1 MTTWEVV
8 GGSRLVGDTEVA
20 RLERSGTLNPAPAG
34 ADKLLVKPV
43 ARALIA
49 ATLVLLSG
57 VAVVPRAA
65 AEDIDELRTR
75 AQEVADRLSSLEQDL
90 ISLEGRREGLE
101 RDILASDQRI
111 GALELSIH
119 EFEADYE
126 AARGRYVDSAVR
138 AYKAGANPQLEL
150 LLSARSMSELAS
162 LAQAAD
168 EIARIDSAALT
179 EALTAR
185 RRAQGAQAALDTEK
199 QELLA
204 AREQVESVTAS
215 LSAATDERS
224 AVLDELTT
232 EIARLEQE
240 ARERALAAQLAAAEA
255 AEAASLDAAF
265 LEVLEPDGSGAG
277 PAQNLPDGF
286 AATGVSFE
294 GAASWYGPGF
304 EGDATANGEIYDPR
318 KFTAASKELPFD
330 TWLFVSYE
338 GRGVIVRINDRGP
351 YVGERIL
358 DLSQAAAQA
367 VGLSGVGWVEI
378 EILFKTS

>member
-1 MTTWEVV
+1 
-8 GGSRLVGDTEVA
+8 LA
-20 RLERSGTLNPAPAG
+20 
-34 ADKLLVKPV
+34 
-43 ARALIA
+43 
-49 ATLVLLSG
+49 LLSG
-57 VAVVPRAA
+57 LATVPQAA

-75 AQEVADRLSSLEQDL
+75 AQEVADRLSSLEQRL
-90 ISLEGRREGLE
+90 ISLEGRKERLE
-101 RDILASDQRI
+101 QDILASDKRI

-119 EFEADYE
+119 EFEADYK
-126 AARGRYVDSAVR
+126 AARGRYVDSAVE

-150 LLSARSMSELAS
+150 LLSARSISELAS
-162 LAQAAD
+162 LTQAAD

-179 EALTAR
+179 DALTAR
-185 RRAQGAQAALDTEK
+185 RRALGAQDALDSEK
-199 QELLA
+199 QEMLA
-204 AREQVESVTAS
+204 ARERVEFVAAS
-215 LSAATDERS
+215 LTAARDERS
-224 AVLDELTT
+224 AVLDELNS

-255 AEAASLDAAF
+255 ASLDEAF
-265 LEVLEPDGSGAG
+265 LEVLEPDESGAG
-277 PAQNLPDGF
+277 PARNLPDGF

-294 GAASWYGPGF
+294 GSASWYVPGF
-304 EGDATANGEIYDPR
+304 EGDATANGEIYDPK

-330 TWLFVSYE
+330 TWLFVRYE

-378 EILFKTS
+378 EILIKTS

>member
-1 MTTWEVV
+1 
-8 GGSRLVGDTEVA
+8 
-20 RLERSGTLNPAPAG
+20 
-34 ADKLLVKPV
+34 VKPAV
-43 ARALIA
+43 RALIA
-49 ATLVLLSG
+49 ASLALLSG

-90 ISLEGRREGLE
+90 ISLEGRRERLE
-101 RDILASDQRI
+101 QDILASDQRI

-138 AYKAGANPQLEL
+138 SYKAGAHPQLEL

-179 EALTAR
+179 EALAAR
-185 RRAQGAQAALDTEK
+185 RRALGAQAALDSEK
-199 QELLA
+199 QGLLA

-224 AVLDELTT
+224 VVLAELTT

-240 ARERALAAQLAAAEA
+240 ARERALVAQLAAAEA
-255 AEAASLDAAF
+255 ASFDEAF
-265 LEVLEPDGSGAG
+265 LEALQPDDSGAG

-286 AATGVSFE
+286 AGTGVSFE

-304 EGDATANGEIYDPR
+304 VGDATANGEIYDPR

-378 EILFKTS
+378 EILIKTS

>member
-1 MTTWEVV
+1 MP
-8 GGSRLVGDTEVA
+8 GS
-20 RLERSGTLNPAPAG
+20 SGLRHLNPSPG
-34 ADKLLVKPV
+34 TADNILMKSV

-49 ATLVLLSG
+49 ASLALLSG
-57 VAVVPRAA
+57 LAAVPQAA

-75 AQEVADRLSSLEQDL
+75 AQEVADRLSSLEQRL
-90 ISLEGRREGLE
+90 ISLESRREGLE
-101 RDILASDQRI
+101 QDILASDQRI

-119 EFEADYE
+119 EFEADYS

-162 LAQAAD
+162 LAEAAD
-168 EIARIDSAALT
+168 EIARIDSAALS

-185 RRAQGAQAALDTEK
+185 RRALRAQAALDSEK

-204 AREQVESVTAS
+204 ARERVESVSAS

-224 AVLDELTT
+224 TVLDELTT

-255 AEAASLDAAF
+255 ASLDEAF
-265 LEVLEPDGSGAG
+265 LAVLEPDQSGAG

-286 AATGVSFE
+286 AASGVSFE

-318 KFTAASKELPFD
+318 EFTAASKELPFD
-330 TWLFVSYE
+330 TWLFVSFE

-351 YVGERIL
+351 YVGERII

-378 EILFKTS
+378 EILIKTS

>member
-1 MTTWEVV
+1 M
-8 GGSRLVGDTEVA
+8 
-20 RLERSGTLNPAPAG
+20 
-34 ADKLLVKPV
+34 KPV
-43 ARALIA
+43 TRALIA
-49 ATLVLLSG
+49 ASLALLSG
-57 VAVVPRAA
+57 LVALPQAA

-75 AQEVADRLSSLEQDL
+75 AQEVADRLSSLEQRL
-90 ISLEGRREGLE
+90 ISLESRREGLE
-101 RDILASDQRI
+101 QDILASDQRI

-119 EFEADYE
+119 DSEADYA

-138 AYKAGANPQLEL
+138 AYKAGATEHLEL
-150 LLSARSMSELAS
+150 LLSARSMPELAT

-168 EIARIDSAALT
+168 ELARIDSAALT
-179 EALTAR
+179 EALSAR
-185 RRAQGAQAALDTEK
+185 RRAVEAQAALDTEK

-215 LSAATDERS
+215 LNTATDERS

-240 ARERALAAQLAAAEA
+240 ARERALEAQLAAAD
-255 AEAASLDAAF
+255 ASLDEA
-265 LEVLEPDGSGAG
+265 LIEVLAPDESGAG

-304 EGDATANGEIYDPR
+304 VGDATANGEIYDPT

-330 TWLFVSYE
+330 TWLFVSFE

-378 EILFKTS
+378 EILIRTS

>member
-1 MTTWEVV
+1 MRLGARE
-8 GGSRLVGDTEVA
+8 GGP
-20 RLERSGTLNPAPAG
+20 LNPAPRR
-34 ADKLLVKPV
+34 ADNLLVKPV
-43 ARALIA
+43 ARALMA
-49 ATLVLLSG
+49 VSLVLLSG
-57 VAVVPRAA
+57 VAVLPQAA
-65 AEDIDELRTR
+65 AEDIDDLRTR
-75 AQEVADRLSSLEQDL
+75 AQEVADRLSSLEQRL

-101 RDILASDQRI
+101 QDILASDQRI

-119 EFEADYE
+119 GFEADYK
-126 AARGRYVDSAVR
+126 AARGRYVESAVS
-138 AYKAGANPQLEL
+138 AYKAGVNPQLEL
-150 LLSARSMSELAS
+150 LLSARSMSELVS
-162 LAQAAD
+162 LAQAA
-168 EIARIDSAALT
+168 EEVARIDSAALS

-185 RRAQGAQAALDTEK
+185 GRALSAQAALDSEK
-199 QELLA
+199 QGLLA
-204 AREQVESVTAS
+204 AREEVESVTAS

-224 AVLDELTT
+224 AVLDELNA

-255 AEAASLDAAF
+255 AEAEATSFDEAF
-265 LEVLEPDGSGAG
+265 LEALEPDASGAG

-304 EGDATANGEIYDPR
+304 EGDATANGEIYDPT

-330 TWLFVSYE
+330 TWLFVRYE

-351 YVGERIL
+351 YVGERII

-378 EILFKTS
+378 EILIKTS

>member
-1 MTTWEVV
+1 L
-8 GGSRLVGDTEVA
+8 GPGPGRGLGPRLN
-20 RLERSGTLNPAPAG
+20 LAPG
-34 ADKLLVKPV
+34 RADNVLVKPV
-43 ARALIA
+43 ARALIGA
-49 ATLVLLSG
+49 SLALLSG
-57 VAVVPRAA
+57 LVALPQAA

-75 AQEVADRLSSLEQDL
+75 AQEVADRLSSLEQRL

-101 RDILASDQRI
+101 QDILASDQRI

-119 EFEADYE
+119 DSEADYA
-126 AARGRYVDSAVR
+126 AARARYVDSAVR
-138 AYKAGANPQLEL
+138 AYKAGATEHLEL
-150 LLSARSMSELAS
+150 LLSARSMPELAT

-179 EALTAR
+179 EALSAR
-185 RRAQGAQAALDTEK
+185 RRAVEAQGALDTEK

-215 LSAATDERS
+215 LNTATDERS
-224 AVLDELTT
+224 AVLEELNT

-240 ARERALAAQLAAAEA
+240 ARERALEAQLAAAEA
-255 AEAASLDAAF
+255 ASLDEA
-265 LEVLEPDGSGAG
+265 LIEVLEPDESGAG

-304 EGDATANGEIYDPR
+304 EGDATANGEIYDPT

-330 TWLFVSYE
+330 TWLFVSFE

-378 EILFKTS
+378 EILIKTS

>member
-1 MTTWEVV
+1 M
-8 GGSRLVGDTEVA
+8 
-20 RLERSGTLNPAPAG
+20 
-34 ADKLLVKPV
+34 KPV
-43 ARALIA
+43 TRALIA
-49 ATLVLLSG
+49 ASLALLSG
-57 VAVVPRAA
+57 LVALPQAA

-75 AQEVADRLSSLEQDL
+75 AQEVADRLSSLEQRL
-90 ISLEGRREGLE
+90 ISLESRREGLE
-101 RDILASDQRI
+101 QDILASDQRI

-119 EFEADYE
+119 DSEADYA

-138 AYKAGANPQLEL
+138 AYKAGATEHLEL
-150 LLSARSMSELAS
+150 LLSARSMPELAT

-168 EIARIDSAALT
+168 ELARIDSAALT
-179 EALTAR
+179 EALSAR
-185 RRAQGAQAALDTEK
+185 RRAVEAQAALDTEK

-215 LSAATDERS
+215 LNTATDERS

-240 ARERALAAQLAAAEA
+240 ARERALEAQLAAID
-255 AEAASLDAAF
+255 ASLDEA
-265 LEVLEPDGSGAG
+265 LIEVLAPDESGAG

-304 EGDATANGEIYDPR
+304 VGDATANGEIYDPT

-330 TWLFVSYE
+330 TWLFVSFE

-351 YVGERIL
+351 YVGECIL

-378 EILFKTS
+378 EILIRTS

>member
-1 MTTWEVV
+1 MSLSTRL
-8 GGSRLVGDTEVA
+8 GSVTR
-20 RLERSGTLNPAPAG
+20 LNPPPG
-34 ADKLLVKPV
+34 TADNHLVKPV

-49 ATLVLLSG
+49 ASLVLLAG
-57 VAVVPRAA
+57 VAALPRAA
-65 AEDIDELRTR
+65 AEDLDELRTR
-75 AQEVADRLSSLEQDL
+75 AQEVADRLSSLERRL
-90 ISLEGRREGLE
+90 ISLEDRREGLE
-101 RDILASDQRI
+101 QDIFTSDQRI

-119 EFEADYE
+119 EFEADYR
-126 AARGRYVDSAVR
+126 AARGRYVDSAIR
-138 AYKAGANPQLEL
+138 AYKAGSNAQLEL

-162 LAQAAD
+162 LVQAAD

-179 EALTAR
+179 DALASR
-185 RRAQGAQAALDTEK
+185 RRALGAQAALDTEK
-199 QELLA
+199 QGLLA

-215 LSAATDERS
+215 LSAVTDERS

-240 ARERALAAQLAAAEA
+240 ARERALAARLAAAEA
-255 AEAASLDAAF
+255 AEAASLDEAF
-265 LEVLEPDGSGAG
+265 LEVLEPDASGAG

-304 EGDATANGEIYDPR
+304 EGDATANGEIYDPEQ
-318 KFTAASKELPFD
+318 FTAASKELPFD
-330 TWLFVSYE
+330 TWLYVSYE
-338 GRGVIVRINDRGP
+338 GRAVIVRINDRGP

-378 EILFKTS
+378 EILIKTS